1 MDNVFN
7 NKQPCFVRWHWV
19 NSDASSVTQEA
30 NNRLKSLVFLRWIL
44 LLMTLFCCLQPAVAT
59 PTTPTSDFIDNK
71 DGTVTHKTTGLT
83 WMRCSMGQTWAG
95 SACSGTASTYT
106 YDTAIV
112 LKSNFAGH
120 GDWRLPNIAELQTI
134 VEREN
139 INPAIN
145 TAMFPN
151 INIPTNGNS
160 VFWSSSPLVETTKE
174 TWTAYF
180 YDGTIINNFRWD
192 SFSVRLVR
200 ASQSLGIGVSTPNSD
215 FTDNK
220 DGTVTHKRTG
230 LVWQRCSVGQTWT
243 GLTCSGTASTYTYD
257 QAIALNSTFAGHN
270 DWHAPNANEL
280 ASIVKYNAVNPTINT
295 TQFPN
300 TPSNDFW
307 SSSPYVGDTS
317 HAWSVA
323 FSYGDVYG
331 SSRDSSLAVRLVHA
345 SRLADSTPALAW
357 KKSSTLTITHTP
369 SLGTDGRFYASA
381 FTTSGLHGVAA
392 FNATDGSVAWGPI
405 IPSGCTAFG
414 SEVSVGVN
422 GLLYGVGDWNQCGNG
437 RLVAFN
443 ASNGTIAWTHHDCGP
458 HPRQTPALN
467 DALNSVYFGS
477 SALCSVDMNSGID
490 NWNIDG
496 GYYIGA
502 KGIAIDSSNNIYYGT
517 HSGAGGNTL
526 IQSITSGGVFRWER
540 GFLSPAQD
548 GPIITGMFSEDT
560 TLLQYAATGDLLV
573 WDNNGND
580 LWQAGNL
587 ERPVTDKARNIY
599 ASSRLGADVV
609 SLNSTGSERWR
620 RTLPGATWAKMDF
633 VDNTGHV
640 YARGNNVLYQLN
652 SADGSIAWS
661 FAADAD
667 LAVGAAL
674 TRGGRIFLS
683 DMDANLYLLDT
694 QLNYSISA
702 WPVAEYGDGRH
713 TEKANSA
720 NFLSF
725 PVLSITPP
733 TSKDFGIVTVGSTK
747 DMEFRIN
754 NTGKGKLKGTA
765 STSAPFSI
773 VSGGSFSL
781 AAGASQAVV
790 VRFSPTTAGSF
801 SDNLSV
807 TSNGGNASLPVTG
820 TGATAPAI
828 SVTPTSL
835 SFGSVAVGNS
845 ADRSFTIQN
854 TGSGTL
860 AGTCNTAAPF
870 SLPNGCSFS
879 LSAGQ
884 SQTINVHFSPTA
896 TGSFTGNVGLTSNG
910 GHASLLLQG
919 KGIPASSGILQF
931 NASGYSIIENNE
943 NVVVSVTRTGGS
955 KGSASVQYTTA
966 NDTAKAGKDYT
977 AKTGTLSWA
986 DGETTTKTIVIP
998 IIDDTV
1004 AENNET
1010 FNVTLSNPTGA
1021 MLGDISQATV
1031 AIVNDD
1037 NVLGARPFPII
1048 FIHGITG
1055 TAENTWG
1062 SFGHYLIKSGHWTF
1076 GGIPTYN
1083 RDTNAVSISCPT
1095 SPNFYPCN
1103 GGAGDFYALNFSDNQ
1118 WVTLDRQ
1125 GGELS
1130 AIIKAVLD
1138 ANPGKTKVILVGH
1151 SMGGLAAREYVQGI
1165 AIEWGSPKM
1174 IQYRD
1179 DVDKLITVGTPHQG
1193 SYWADFCSL
1202 YHEQIII
1209 DYLGQTP
1216 IICKVDPVSFGN
1228 LDLIPGS
1235 TALQQLNDLNAH
1247 PLQPNISY
1255 LSLIG
1260 TGTASLTSIAPVS
1273 WQDGDGLVTAVSQ
1286 NLRNIKGAINFKV
1299 RSSKIPIMARNGC
1312 GTYKEVPVT
1321 HNIIPIETHTCE
1333 TSDPGVWAAIL
1344 KESR

>member
-1 MDNVFN
+1 MDNIFN

-19 NSDASSVTQEA
+19 NGNASSVMQEA
-30 NNRLKSLVFLRWIL
+30 NNRLKSIVFLRWIL
-44 LLMTLFCCLQPAVAT
+44 LLMPLFCCLQPAFAT

-83 WMRCSMGQTWAG
+83 WMRCSMGQTWTG
-95 SACSGTASTYT
+95 LACSGTASTYT
-106 YDTAIV
+106 YDTAIA

-120 GDWRLPNIAELQTI
+120 SDWRLPNIAELQTI

-151 INIPTNGNS
+151 INIPTNGYS

-174 TWTAYF
+174 AWTAYF

-200 ASQSLGIGVSTPNSD
+200 ASQSLGIGVSTPNND

-243 GLTCSGTASTYTYD
+243 GSTCSGTASTYTYD
-257 QAIALNSTFAGHN
+257 QAIALNSTFAGHS
-270 DWHAPNANEL
+270 DWHVPNANEL

-422 GLLYGVGDWNQCGNG
+422 GLLYGVGDWNQCGDG

-443 ASNGTIAWTHHDCGP
+443 ASNGNIAWTHHDCGP

-620 RTLPGATWAKMDF
+620 RTLPGATWARMDF

-733 TSKDFGIVTVGSTK
+733 PSKDFGIVTVGSTK

-765 STSAPFSI
+765 STSTPFSI

-781 AAGASQAVV
+781 TAGTSQAVV
-790 VRFSPTTAGSF
+790 VSFSPTTAGSF
-801 SDNLSV
+801 SGHLRV
-807 TSNGGNASLPVTG
+807 TSNGGNASPLVTG
-820 TGATAPAI
+820 TGAAPAI
-828 SVTPTSL
+828 NVTPTSL

-860 AGTCNTAAPF
+860 AGTCNTASPF

-884 SQTINVHFSPTA
+884 SQTINVHFSPA
-896 TGSFTGNVGLTSNG
+896 TIGTFIGNVSFTSNG
-910 GHASLLLQG
+910 GNISLAVTGTGDIKPPLTISSIRPTSGIAGTPVTINGKKFGATQGSSFVSFGSTHASIKSWSDTQIVVVTPSRSVGTVQLKVNTSLGTSNSVTFTYFNSVKLNIERPPLKEKQNFNSLGGLNPQLELEFLEVAKSELFGIDNNAVPGDECYLGAVDAVVRQQANRLVKISLNKLAADVFSAAIGTLSTGSIIGDYLLKLATEV
-919 KGIPASSGILQF
+919 I
-931 NASGYSIIENNE
+931 NASVLNIPLNETLLTFVTEKTVGYVAGNATQSFILGETSSALTEKTITNLLNKDKPTTWNLSGNNRGTE
-943 NVVVSVTRTGGS
+943 AQVSHVTPLT
-955 KGSASVQYTTA
+955 KVTAQLFYNPWTHYTTA
-966 NDTAKAGKDYT
+966 LISATCNLQNGTRKNLYIQRYEVEKTQFGGAKLIN
-977 AKTGTLSWA
+977 GTL
-986 DGETTTKTIVIP
+986 K
-998 IIDDTV
+998 V
-1004 AENNET
+1004 A
-1010 FNVTLSNPTGA
+1010 S
-1021 MLGDISQATV
+1021 
-1031 AIVNDD
+1031 
-1037 NVLGARPFPII
+1037 
-1048 FIHGITG
+1048 
-1055 TAENTWG
+1055 
-1062 SFGHYLIKSGHWTF
+1062 
-1076 GGIPTYN
+1076 
-1083 RDTNAVSISCPT
+1083 
-1095 SPNFYPCN
+1095 
-1103 GGAGDFYALNFSDNQ
+1103 
-1118 WVTLDRQ
+1118 RQ
-1125 GGELS
+1125 
-1130 AIIKAVLD
+1130 
-1138 ANPGKTKVILVGH
+1138 
-1151 SMGGLAAREYVQGI
+1151 
-1165 AIEWGSPKM
+1165 
-1174 IQYRD
+1174 
-1179 DVDKLITVGTPHQG
+1179 
-1193 SYWADFCSL
+1193 
-1202 YHEQIII
+1202 
-1209 DYLGQTP
+1209 
-1216 IICKVDPVSFGN
+1216 
-1228 LDLIPGS
+1228 
-1235 TALQQLNDLNAH
+1235 LQ
-1247 PLQPNISY
+1247 
-1255 LSLIG
+1255 
-1260 TGTASLTSIAPVS
+1260 
-1273 WQDGDGLVTAVSQ
+1273 
-1286 NLRNIKGAINFKV
+1286 
-1299 RSSKIPIMARNGC
+1299 
-1312 GTYKEVPVT
+1312 
-1321 HNIIPIETHTCE
+1321 
-1333 TSDPGVWAAIL
+1333 
-1344 KESR
+1344 